1 MSETKF
7 DWRRVI
13 LAPGIALMMA
23 GVMAAS
29 AQVDAPMH
37 PVPMTLQSAA
47 VLLAG
52 VWLGPVWGVVA
63 VLIYLGAAALGLP
76 VLSDG
81 SGGLGPFGGATA
93 GYLFAFPI
101 VAGLAGRVAQTGRL
115 ERPAAG
121 IAALFVAHLLLL
133 GLGTAW
139 LARSLGLSEAMSA
152 GFTPFLIGALAKSV
166 LVWIVWRGLRRIR
179 L

>member
-1 MSETKF
+1 
-7 DWRRVI
+7 
-13 LAPGIALMMA
+13 
-23 GVMAAS
+23 MAAS
-29 AQVDAPMH
+29 AQINAPMH

-81 SGGLGPFGGATA
+81 AGGPGSFVGATA

-101 VAGLAGRVAQTGRL
+101 VAGLAGRAAQTGRL

-121 IAALFVAHLLLL
+121 IAVLFVAHLLLL

-139 LARSLGLSEAMSA
+139 LARSLGWSEAA
-152 GFTPFLIGALAKSV
+152 AVGFTPFLIGAVVKSA
-166 LVWIVWRGLRRIR
+166 LVWFVWRGLRKIR
-179 L
+179 P